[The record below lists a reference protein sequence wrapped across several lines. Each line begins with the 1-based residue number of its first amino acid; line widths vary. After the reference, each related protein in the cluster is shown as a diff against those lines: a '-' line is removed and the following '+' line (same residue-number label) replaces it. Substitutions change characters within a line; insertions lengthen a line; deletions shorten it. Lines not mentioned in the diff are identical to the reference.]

1 MNCSSSLFA
10 QILQMIPRGRFV
22 RAVHECKAERHSKGF
37 TCWDQMV
44 SMLFCQFAQCKS
56 LREISDGLAV
66 TLGKLNHL
74 AMKSAPAKSTLAY
87 ANQHRPWE
95 VYEKLF
101 YDMLAL
107 CYSLS
112 PGKKEKF
119 KFKNKLLS
127 MDASLIDLCLSLFPW
142 AEYRQTKGA
151 VKLHMM
157 LDHDGYF
164 PVFAHVTEGVVNE
177 LKIAQVVEIPKGS
190 IVTLDRGYI
199 DYGLFAKW
207 TAQGVFFVTRLKNK
221 SLIEVVKELPVNA
234 GSNVIG
240 DCLVRLTGYLVKK
253 KCPDLLRIVVVW
265 DEKNQNHTS
274 FLTNLLD
281 FEAET
286 IGEIYRDRWEIE
298 LFFKTLKQRLKVKTF
313 IGTSANALKIQIWT
327 ALITMLLIKFMQ
339 FKSRCALPLCRLLAL
354 LRLNLFTYRDLWRWL
369 CNPFETPPES
379 PPVQLGLVF

>member
-1 MNCSSSLFA
+1 MRYSSSLFA
-10 QILQMIPRGRFV
+10 QILQIIPRGRFV
-22 RAVHECKAERHSKGF
+22 RCVRRHGGERHSKGF
-37 TCWDQMV
+37 TCWDQLV

-66 TLGKLNHL
+66 TVGKMVHL
-74 AMKSAPAKSTLAY
+74 AMRSAPAKSTLSY
-87 ANQHRPWE
+87 ANKHRSWK
-95 VYEKLF
+95 VYRELF
-101 YDMLAL
+101 YDLLAL
-107 CYSLS
+107 CKSIS

-127 MDASLIDLCLSLFPW
+127 MDASLIDLCLGLFPW

-164 PVFAHVTEGVVNE
+164 PVFADVTEANRNE
-177 LKIAQVVEIPKGS
+177 LKIAQVVQIPKGS
-190 IVTLDRGYI
+190 IITLDRGYI

-221 SLIEVVKELPVNA
+221 SLIEVVKELPVEA
-234 GSNVIG
+234 GSNVLA
-240 DCLVRLTGYLVKK
+240 DCLVRLTGYRVKR
-253 KCPDLLRIVVVW
+253 KCPGLLRIVVVW
-265 DEKNQNHTS
+265 DERNKTHTA
-274 FLTNLLD
+274 FLTNQFD
-281 FEAET
+281 FDAEA
-286 IGEIYRDRWEIE
+286 IAEIYRDRWEIE
-298 LFFKTLKQRLKVKTF
+298 LFFKTLKQHLKVKTF
-313 IGTSANALKIQIWT
+313 VGTSANALKIQIWT

-354 LRLNLFTYRDLWRWL
+354 LRLNLFTYRDLWMWL

-379 PPVQLGLVF
+379 AFTQLTLAF